1 MKTKD
6 FLYIT
11 VICVIILTVLFCS
24 NKCNRDGNYNGQ
36 SDTSIT
42 VITEYVTV
50 HDTIIKYTPKP
61 YKVVDTDTIYQLD
74 SAECRELAKKY
85 YAELIYNDTLIN
97 DSTLFFSISETVSRN
112 MIVYRS
118 VNYIQ
123 SKQVETITKTINVY
137 DKNIFIG
144 DISIISDF
152 KSLQFAVKLGGSF
165 VYKNNG
171 VRLGVQSNGL
181 IEVGYVRK
189 FNFMRPL

>member
-11 VICVIILTVLFCS
+11 VICAMVMIVLFCS
-24 NKCNRDGNYNGQ
+24 NKCNRAGNYNGQ
-36 SDTSIT
+36 SDTSVT

-61 YKVVDTDTIYQLD
+61 YKVIETDTIYQLD
-74 SAECRELAKKY
+74 SMQCQELAKKY
-85 YAELIYNDTLIN
+85 YAELLYNDTLVN
-97 DSTLFFSISETVSRN
+97 DSTLFFSIAETVSRN

-118 VNYIQ
+118 VNYRQ

-137 DKNIFIG
+137 DKTIFTG
-144 DISIISDF
+144 DIGIVSDF
-152 KSLQFAVKLGGSF
+152 KSLKFAVKLGGSF

-181 IEVGYVRK
+181 VEVGLVRR
-189 FNFMRPL
+189 FN